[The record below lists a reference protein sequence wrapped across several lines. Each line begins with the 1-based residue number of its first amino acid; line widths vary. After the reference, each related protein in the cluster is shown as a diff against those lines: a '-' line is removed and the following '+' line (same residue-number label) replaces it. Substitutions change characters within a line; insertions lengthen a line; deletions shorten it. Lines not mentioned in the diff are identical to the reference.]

1 MLGAKPGEEMSDPQ
15 GFYRTYPGPDEPYE
29 VYQFDGKRVRLKL
42 VTPNATLSGSPK
54 IDEIDEWEPANFLVS
69 KVNPKAKSALQ
80 KLWNDKNAPL
90 S

>member
-1 MLGAKPGEEMSDPQ
+1 
-15 GFYRTYPGPDEPYE
+15 
-29 VYQFDGKRVRLKL
+29 